1 MLLSVN
7 GLYSDA
13 LRRYSSVNSMSSEK
27 PRTYELK
34 ARAAR
39 QAATRERIVRAT
51 VELHKEV
58 GPART
63 TVAEIARRAGVQR
76 LTVYNHFPELG
87 RLLAACQ
94 GHWLTQHP
102 PPDPAPALAL
112 EQPEE
117 RLRGVLA
124 PLYAWYRETATMAAS
139 VRRDRAL
146 VPALDSLL
154 AGSMDK
160 RLTEL
165 TEALTAGFA
174 RKGRARER
182 TRAVVA
188 LALEFWTWQL
198 LSREA
203 LGDGEAAALM
213 GSAAANADQG

>member
-1 MLLSVN
+1 MN
-7 GLYSDA
+7 GLYSDV

-27 PRTYELK
+27 TRTYQLK

-39 QAATRERIVRAT
+39 QAETRERIVRAT

-94 GHWLTQHP
+94 GHWLTRHP
-102 PPDPAPALAL
+102 PPDPVPALSL
-112 EQPEE
+112 EKPEE
-117 RLRGVLA
+117 RVRGVLA
-124 PLYAWYRETATMAAS
+124 PLYAWYRETAPMAAS

-154 AGSMDK
+154 AGSMDVG
-160 RLTEL
+160 LTEL

-174 RKGRARER
+174 RRGRAQKR
-182 TRAVVA
+182 TRAAVA
-188 LALEFWTWQL
+188 LALEFWTWQR
-198 LSREA
+198 LSREG
-203 LGDGEAAALM
+203 LGDKEAAALM
-213 GSAAANADQG
+213 ASAAANAHQG

>member
-1 MLLSVN
+1 MN
-7 GLYSDA
+7 GLYSNVP
-13 LRRYSSVNSMSSEK
+13 RRYSSVNSMSSEK

-63 TVAEIARRAGVQR
+63 TVAEIARRADVQR

-87 RLLAACQ
+87 QLLAACQ
-94 GHWLTQHP
+94 GHWLTRHP

-112 EQPEE
+112 EKPKE

-124 PLYAWYRETATMAAS
+124 PLYAWYRETAPMAAS

-154 AGSMDK
+154 AGSMDAG
-160 RLTEL
+160 LTEL

-174 RKGRARER
+174 RRGRAQKR
-182 TRAVVA
+182 TRAAVA
-188 LALEFWTWQL
+188 LALEFWTWQR

-203 LGDGEAAALM
+203 LSDEEAAALM
-213 GSAAANADQG
+213 ASAAANAHQG

>member
-1 MLLSVN
+1 M
-7 GLYSDA
+7 
-13 LRRYSSVNSMSSEK
+13 NSMSSEK
-27 PRTYELK
+27 RTYDLK

-39 QAATRERIVRAT
+39 QSETRERIVRAT

-63 TVAEIARRAGVQR
+63 TVSEIARRAGVQR

-87 RLLAACQ
+87 QLLAACQ
-94 GHWLTQHP
+94 GNWLTQHP

-112 EQPEE
+112 ARPEE
-117 RLRGVLA
+117 RLRAVLE
-124 PLYAWYRETATMAAS
+124 PLYAWYRETAPMAAS

-154 AGSMDK
+154 ARSMDV

-174 RKGRARER
+174 RKGRSRKR
-182 TRAVVA
+182 TRAAVA
-188 LALEFWTWQL
+188 LALEFWTWQR
-198 LSREA
+198 LSREG
-203 LGDGEAAALM
+203 LRDEEAAVVMA
-213 GSAAANADQG
+213 SAATNVR

>member
-1 MLLSVN
+1 VN
-7 GLYSDA
+7 GLYSYT

-39 QAATRERIVRAT
+39 QTATRERIVRAT

-87 RLLAACQ
+87 QLLAACQ

-112 EQPEE
+112 EEPEE
-117 RLRGVLA
+117 RLQGVLA
-124 PLYAWYRETATMAAS
+124 PLYAWYRETAPMAAS

-154 AGSMDK
+154 TGSMDM
-160 RLTEL
+160 RMTEL

-188 LALEFWTWQL
+188 LALEFWTWQKL
-198 LSREA
+198 TREA
-203 LGDGEAAALM
+203 LSDGEAAALM
-213 GSAAANADQG
+213 ASAAANADQG

>member
-1 MLLSVN
+1 
-7 GLYSDA
+7 
-13 LRRYSSVNSMSSEK
+13 
-27 PRTYELK
+27 
-34 ARAAR
+34 
-39 QAATRERIVRAT
+39 VRAT

-87 RLLAACQ
+87 QLLAACQ

-112 EQPEE
+112 EEPEE
-117 RLRGVLA
+117 RLQGVLA
-124 PLYAWYRETATMAAS
+124 PLYAWYRETAPMAAS

-154 AGSMDK
+154 TGSMDM
-160 RLTEL
+160 RMTEL

-188 LALEFWTWQL
+188 LALEFWTWQKL
-198 LSREA
+198 TREA
-203 LGDGEAAALM
+203 LSDGEAAALM
-213 GSAAANADQG
+213 ASAAANADQG

>member
-7 GLYSDA
+7 GLYSDVP
-13 LRRYSSVNSMSSEK
+13 RRYRSVNGMSSEK

-39 QAATRERIVRAT
+39 QSATRQRIVRAT

-87 RLLAACQ
+87 QLLAACQ
-94 GHWLTQHP
+94 SHWLTQHP
-102 PPDPAPALAL
+102 PPDPTPALAL
-112 EQPEE
+112 ARPEE
-117 RLRGVLA
+117 RLGAVLG
-124 PLYAWYRETATMAAS
+124 PLYAWYRETAPMAAS
-139 VRRDRAL
+139 VRRGRAL

-154 AGSMDK
+154 AGSMDVG
-160 RLTEL
+160 LTEL

-174 RKGRARER
+174 RKGRSRKR
-182 TRAVVA
+182 TRAAVA
-188 LALEFWTWQL
+188 LALEFWTWQR
-198 LSREA
+198 LSREG
-203 LGDGEAAALM
+203 LRDEEAAAVM
-213 GSAAANADQG
+213 ASAAVNAR

>member
-1 MLLSVN
+1 M
-7 GLYSDA
+7 
-13 LRRYSSVNSMSSEK
+13 NSMSSEK
-27 PRTYELK
+27 RTYELK

-39 QAATRERIVRAT
+39 QFETRERIVRAT

-87 RLLAACQ
+87 QLLAACQ
-94 GHWLTQHP
+94 GDWLTQHP

-112 EQPEE
+112 AKPED
-117 RLRGVLA
+117 RLREVLA
-124 PLYAWYRETATMAAS
+124 PLYTWYRETAPMAAA

-154 AGSMDK
+154 AASMDV

-165 TEALTAGFA
+165 TEALTAAFA
-174 RKGRARER
+174 RRGRSQKR
-182 TRAVVA
+182 TRAAVA
-188 LALEFWTWQL
+188 LALEFWTWQR
-198 LSREA
+198 LSREG
-203 LGDGEAAALM
+203 LGDDEAAALM
-213 GSAAANADQG
+213 TSAAANAHQG